1 MFIQKKEFVINIIIK
16 LRPVSPIFPHTKILN
31 QSLNFFFSQIR
42 IIKKSEEISPYSIF
56 SNLFIFLKDKQKE
69 EVEMAD
75 IEPSIQL
82 ESFPNRINIFAITQ
96 ILANINSLVTDLS
109 IQPRLQNLFAAALTK
124 EDN

>member
-1 MFIQKKEFVINIIIK
+1 
-16 LRPVSPIFPHTKILN
+16 
-31 QSLNFFFSQIR
+31 
-42 IIKKSEEISPYSIF
+42 
-56 SNLFIFLKDKQKE
+56 
-69 EVEMAD
+69 MAD